1 MTSVSE
7 RFRLDGRLAL
17 ITGSSAGIGLAIARG
32 LAQAGARVVLN
43 GRTAETLHASAETLR
58 SEGLEVHSRVFD
70 VTDSDAIR
78 HAVADIEMHLG
89 PIETLVNNAGM
100 QRRGPLEEFSE
111 SHWSELM
118 RTNLDSAFLVGQAV
132 ARYMIISDAVK
143 AFELAADKSQAMK
156 VLPDFGVAD
165 INHR

>member
-58 SEGLEVHSRVFD
+58 SEGLEAHSRVFD
-70 VTDSDAIR
+70 VTDS
-78 HAVADIEMHLG
+78 E
-89 PIETLVNNAGM
+89 
-100 QRRGPLEEFSE
+100 
-111 SHWSELM
+111 SELARPGIAPYTASKGALKM
-118 RTNLDSAFLVGQAV
+118 LTKGMAVDWGPHGLNVNGIPRRQRFAGRSA
-132 ARYMIISDAVK
+132 R
-143 AFELAADKSQAMK
+143 
-156 VLPDFGVAD
+156 
-165 INHR
+165 